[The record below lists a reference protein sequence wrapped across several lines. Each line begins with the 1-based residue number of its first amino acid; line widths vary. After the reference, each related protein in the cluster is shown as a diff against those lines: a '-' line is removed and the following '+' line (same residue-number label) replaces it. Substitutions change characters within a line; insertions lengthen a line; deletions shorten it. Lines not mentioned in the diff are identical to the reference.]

1 MNDIIKDF
9 KRKHDPAVQ
18 AAAFALVADVLQ
30 DRRITEATDLDAT
43 RAEMERAA
51 LAFVSAA
58 SDAGRIKGGA
68 GNG

>member
-1 MNDIIKDF
+1 MNDLINHF
-9 KRKHDPAVQ
+9 KRRNPDPAVQ

-30 DRRITEATDLDAT
+30 DRRLTEASDLDAT

-58 SDAGRIKGGA
+58 SDAGRAK
-68 GNG
+68 

>member
-1 MNDIIKDF
+1 MTDLINHF
-9 KRKHDPAVQ
+9 TRRNTDPAVQ

-30 DRRITEATDLDAT
+30 DRRITNAKDLDAT

-58 SDAGRIKGGA
+58 SDAGRVR
-68 GNG
+68 